1 MHPGAEPSHR
11 SCTLCTCRVAGLATG
26 APKRSVTL
34 NRRWHL
40 ATGGWWSCT
49 RSATSSGSPTPAA
62 RQQKALGISRS
73 TLRRLL
79 PYVETIEM
87 PWGTK
92 LIPVDELERLT
103 AERRRAARARLE
115 SHASGRPPA
124 VSHEIAERIRAARTR
139 GKSFRQ
145 IAAELNAEETPTVH
159 GGVQWWPSTVRAV
172 LRRAA

>member
-1 MHPGAEPSHR
+1 VVVVHE
-11 SCTLCTCRVAGLATG
+11 AGNVERLAY
-26 APKRSVTL
+26 
-34 NRRWHL
+34 
-40 ATGGWWSCT
+40 T
-49 RSATSSGSPTPAA
+49 RSQAA
-62 RQQKALGISRS
+62 KALGISRS